1 MTTPAHDAPLVFP
14 SVAFRPM
21 RLLAICVV
29 LTGVA
34 TLAAGLLGHVMVG
47 VFFGVGLVL
56 GLLNAVLVQ
65 RSVDAITAEAH
76 PLKRKMALNS
86 ATRLLLMTVVGLTIA
101 FIFRPQGLGVV
112 FGMALFQVVL
122 VISTALPVMK
132 KLRAGAADGLEGEAT
147 QAMTETILAEAAIE
161 VGHHETATLVRAD
174 RQHRHRAG
182 DGDRR
187 GDRDRA
193 GLLPARE
200 GHLDGCAGRRAA
212 VLGSDH
218 DSAAQP
224 DRDARS
230 A

>member
-1 MTTPAHDAPLVFP
+1 MTTPAQDAPLVFP
-14 SVAFRPM
+14 SVAFRPL

-29 LTGVA
+29 LTGLA

-86 ATRLLLMTVVGLTIA
+86 ATRLLVMTVIGLTIA
-101 FIFRPQGLGVV
+101 FVFRPQGLGVV

-132 KLRAGAADGLEGEAT
+132 KIRAVSPTGTDGLEGEAT
-147 QAMTETILAEAAIE
+147 Q
-161 VGHHETATLVRAD
+161 
-174 RQHRHRAG
+174 Q
-182 DGDRR
+182 
-187 GDRDRA
+187 
-193 GLLPARE
+193 
-200 GHLDGCAGRRAA
+200 
-212 VLGSDH
+212 
-218 DSAAQP
+218 
-224 DRDARS
+224 
-230 A
+230 